1 MAKKQLV
8 RLTESDLH
16 RVIKESV
23 NQILNERVDEGP
35 MDFMKSVFGQGKN
48 KTQNYVN
55 DKVGK
60 INNSM
65 TNAKNAVQGAYNNA
79 KQSVQ
84 GAYNNAKQSVQ
95 DTYGNMK
102 QGAQT
107 MYRNAQ
113 QDSRQANIQK
123 SFQQFQSELEQY
135 AANGGF
141 EGNKIP
147 PQIKGTLTQL
157 NKMINGFTKSY

>member
-1 MAKKQLV
+1 MKKQRI

-16 RVIKESV
+16 DIIKESV

-35 MDFMKSVFGQGKN
+35 MDFMKSMFGQGKK

-55 DKVGK
+55 DKREK
-60 INNSM
+60 INNRM
-65 TNAKNAVQGAYNNA
+65 TKAKEAVQGAYNNA
-79 KQSVQ
+79 KDTVQ
-84 GAYNNAKQSVQ
+84 GAYDNV
-95 DTYGNMK
+95 K

-123 SFQQFQSELEQY
+123 SFQKFQSELEQY

-141 EGNKIP
+141 NGNEIP
-147 PQIKGTLTQL
+147 PFIKGTLKQL
-157 NKMINGFTKSY
+157 SNMISRFSKSY

>member
-35 MDFMKSVFGQGKN
+35 MDFMKSMFGQGKK
-48 KTQNYVN
+48 KTQEYVG
-55 DKVGK
+55 DKREK
-60 INNSM
+60 INNRM
-65 TNAKNAVQGAYNNA
+65 TKAKEAVQGAYNNA
-79 KQSVQ
+79 KDTVQ
-84 GAYNNAKQSVQ
+84 GAYDNV
-95 DTYGNMK
+95 K

-123 SFQQFQSELEQY
+123 SFQKFQSELEQY

-141 EGNKIP
+141 NGNEIP
-147 PQIKGTLTQL
+147 PFIKGTLKQL
-157 NKMINGFTKSY
+157 SNMISRFSKSY

>member
-1 MAKKQLV
+1 MKKQRI

-16 RVIKESV
+16 DIIKESV

-35 MDFMKSVFGQGKN
+35 MDFMKSMFGQGKK

-55 DKVGK
+55 DKREK
-60 INNSM
+60 INNRM
-65 TNAKNAVQGAYNNA
+65 TKAKEAVQGAYNNA
-79 KQSVQ
+79 KDTVQ
-84 GAYNNAKQSVQ
+84 GAYNNAKDTVQ
-95 DTYGNMK
+95 GAYDNVK

-123 SFQQFQSELEQY
+123 SFQKFQSELEQY

-141 EGNKIP
+141 NGNEIP
-147 PQIKGTLTQL
+147 PFIKGTLKQL
-157 NKMINGFTKSY
+157 SNMISRFSKSY

>member
-65 TNAKNAVQGAYNNA
+65 TNAKNA
-79 KQSVQ
+79 VQ